1 MSQTIQTQLPAN
13 LLKLDVTT
21 YGTIEK
27 VNDVLSKCRVRIF
40 YKGMNRNRTFITE
53 DFANQLIQSLPYT
66 PIKGIFDYAQED
78 YEDHGNDNSDGRIYG
93 IVPESPNFSWEKH
106 LDNDEVEREY
116 ACCDVYLFT
125 SLYSEAKL
133 IPTKSQSMEIYR
145 NTLKGEW
152 RISPDDG
159 QPYYHFL
166 KGSLLGLQVLG
177 DTTEPCFEG
186 SAFYSLCK
194 GANELLDYIKN
205 FSKKEEKKME
215 INKELFRLSDNEK
228 WDCIFDALN
237 PNFNEEGAW
246 KLDYSILDIY
256 DDYAL
261 CYSGESGKYSR
272 VYYTKE
278 NDSVTIGEKVDVY
291 IVDVTE
297 TEYNALEAMKS
308 IGTYEAVNEKITEMT
323 TAAETYAA
331 EKTEFESTIVD
342 KDTKIAEMESTIS
355 TYSTEKADLE
365 AKISEKENEISTFSA
380 EIEALKSEKSVL
392 ETEKTDIITERD
404 SLAEFKKTIE
414 NEKKEAIL
422 SEFSIHLNDEQI
434 KSFKESFDK
443 YSVEDFEKEV
453 CTTAY
458 KSDSTMFSKKSS
470 EPDYI
475 YKNDS
480 QTSKSN
486 TGMMR
491 LLENY
496 KNGGN
501 K

>member
-1 MSQTIQTQLPAN
+1 
-13 LLKLDVTT
+13 
-21 YGTIEK
+21 
-27 VNDVLSKCRVRIF
+27 
-40 YKGMNRNRTFITE
+40 
-53 DFANQLIQSLPYT
+53 
-66 PIKGIFDYAQED
+66 
-78 YEDHGNDNSDGRIYG
+78 
-93 IVPESPNFSWEKH
+93 
-106 LDNDEVEREY
+106 
-116 ACCDVYLFT
+116 
-125 SLYSEAKL
+125 
-133 IPTKSQSMEIYR
+133 ME
-145 NTLKGEW
+145 
-152 RISPDDG
+152 
-159 QPYYHFL
+159 
-166 KGSLLGLQVLG
+166 
-177 DTTEPCFEG
+177 
-186 SAFYSLCK
+186 
-194 GANELLDYIKN
+194 
-205 FSKKEEKKME
+205 M
-215 INKELFRLSDNEK
+215 NKELFRLSDSEK
-228 WDCIFDALN
+228 WDCIFTALN
-237 PNFNEEGAW
+237 PNYNEEGEW

-261 CYSGESGKYSR
+261 CFDRESGKYSR

-308 IGTYEAVNEKITEMT
+308 IGTYEAVNEKIAEMT

-331 EKTEFESTIVD
+331 EKTEFESTIAD
-342 KDTKIAEMESTIS
+342 KDAKIAEMESTIS

-404 SLAEFKKTIE
+404 SLAEFKKTVE

-434 KSFKESFDK
+434 KTFKESFDK

-458 KSDSTMFSKKSS
+458 KSDSTMFSKNSS

-480 QTSKSN
+480 QTSKTN

>member
-1 MSQTIQTQLPAN
+1 MGQMIQTQLPAN
-13 LLKLDVTT
+13 LLRLDVTT

-93 IVPESPNFSWEKH
+93 VVPESPNFSWEKH
-106 LDNDEVEREY
+106 LDNDGVEREY

-215 INKELFRLSDNEK
+215 MNKELFRLSDSEK
-228 WDCIFDALN
+228 WDCIFTALN
-237 PNFNEEGAW
+237 PNYNEEGEW

-261 CYSGESGKYSR
+261 CFDRESGKYSR

-308 IGTYEAVNEKITEMT
+308 IGTYEAVNEKIAEMT
-323 TAAETYAA
+323 TTAETYAA
-331 EKTEFESTIVD
+331 EKTEFESTIAD

-355 TYSTEKADLE
+355 AYST
-365 AKISEKENEISTFSA
+365 EKENEISTFSA

-392 ETEKTDIITERD
+392 ENEKADITSERD
-404 SLAEFKKTIE
+404 ALADFKKICE

-422 SEFSIHLNDEQI
+422 SEFSAHLNDEQI
-434 KSFKESFDK
+434 TSFKDTIDK

-453 CTTAY
+453 CMTAY
-458 KSDSTMFSKKSS
+458 KSDKEIFSKQ
-470 EPDYI
+470 EPDMI
-475 YKNDS
+475 YKNES
-480 QTSKSN
+480 QHSKFEN
-486 TGMMR
+486 GAIR

>member
-1 MSQTIQTQLPAN
+1 MGTIVQLPN
-13 LLKLDVTT
+13 DMLKLDVLP
-21 YGTIEK
+21 YGQLEK
-27 VNDVLSKCRVRIF
+27 VNDVISKCRVSIF
-40 YKGMNRNRTFITE
+40 YKGMNRNHTFISD
-53 DFANQLIQSLPYT
+53 DFANQLIQSLPYV
-66 PIKGIFDYAQED
+66 PIKGIYDYAGED
-78 YEDHGNDNSDGRIYG
+78 YLDHGDDNSDGKIYG
-93 IVPESPNFSWEKH
+93 IVPENPNFDWEKH
-106 LDNDEVEREY
+106 CDKDGVEREY
-116 ACCDVYLFT
+116 GCCDVYLFT
-125 SLYSEAKL
+125 ALYDEAGQ
-133 IPTKSQSMEIYR
+133 IPEKGQSMEIYR
-145 NTLKGEW
+145 ETLDGEW
-152 RISPDDG
+152 RISEFDG
-159 QPYYHFL
+159 NPFFYFK
-166 KGSLLGLQVLG
+166 KGSLLGLQILG
-177 DTTEPCFEG
+177 NETEPCFEG
-186 SAFYSLCK
+186 ARFYSLYK

-215 INKELFRLSDNEK
+215 INKELFRLSDSEK

-261 CYSGESGKYSR
+261 CYGGESGKYSR

-331 EKTEFESTIVD
+331 EKTEFESAIAD

-380 EIEALKSEKSVL
+380 EIETLKSEKSVL
-392 ETEKTDIITERD
+392 ENEKADITSERD
-404 SLAEFKKTIE
+404 ALADFKKICE

-422 SEFSIHLNDEQI
+422 SEFSAHLNDEQI
-434 KSFKESFDK
+434 TSFKDTIDK

-453 CTTAY
+453 CMTAY
-458 KSDSTMFSKKSS
+458 KSDKEIFSKQ
-470 EPDYI
+470 EPDMI
-475 YKNDS
+475 YKNES
-480 QTSKSN
+480 QHSKFEN
-486 TGMMR
+486 GAIR
-491 LLENY
+491 ILENY